1 MLSRAEALYYEAK
14 FNDAIA
20 LLTPFDESLK
30 ADAGRIKERTSVK
43 LQLALG
49 YLALNELDKAKSNF
63 VEMCTLDSECS
74 MNADQYPPKVRT
86 LFEEAKSQ
94 ARKAAAEQ
102 AYQAGMEAY
111 KKDELADAVRKFR
124 QAQRLNPDDPNATQY
139 ATLSEEKLRVAIDQK
154 LFDWRRSFDNGEMAP
169 AATLY
174 KQLLSMN
181 VDGMAAKAIDEIQGD
196 YRKALTASLD
206 NWNRACQSGDTTG
219 MARARTE
226 ASDKLPDPSIGQDV
240 LTQMTTCNVKPCV
253 SLDPQTAILRV
264 KTSAKPEIPAQLE
277 RTLRGS
283 PPQTVRVDARIEQN
297 GDVAV
302 LATRGENP
310 AVNDAVRIA
319 VQKWKF
325 SPTMVENEARCV
337 RTVFP
342 IVITRA
348 TEASQ

>member
-14 FNDAIA
+14 FNDAIE

-30 ADAGRIKERTSVK
+30 AEPGRIKERVRVK

-49 YLALNELDKAKSNF
+49 YLALNEFDKAKSNF

-139 ATLSEEKLRVAIDQK
+139 AALSEEKLRVAIDQK
-154 LFDWRRSFDNGEMAP
+154 VFDWRKSFDNGEIAP

-181 VDGMAAKAIDEIQGD
+181 VDGMAAKAINEIQTD
-196 YRKALTASLD
+196 YLKALAASLD
-206 NWNRACQSGDTTG
+206 NWNRACQSGDTLG
-219 MARARTE
+219 MARMRTE
-226 ASDKLPDPSIGQDV
+226 ASTKLPDASLGQEV
-240 LTQMTTCNVKPCV
+240 LAKMNSCTVKPCV

-264 KTSAKPEIPAQLE
+264 KTSAKPEIPSQLE
-277 RTLRGS
+277 RTPARL
-283 PPQTVRVDARIEQN
+283 PAQTVRR
-297 GDVAV
+297 
-302 LATRGENP
+302 
-310 AVNDAVRIA
+310 
-319 VQKWKF
+319 
-325 SPTMVENEARCV
+325 
-337 RTVFP
+337 
-342 IVITRA
+342 
-348 TEASQ
+348 